1 MKREMGQDGNEGR
14 DGVKMEMGWDGNEG
28 GDGDGDGK
36 EGRNR
41 EGMRTA
47 MGMDG
52 NGEGMGSDGS
62 ISAPGRGKAPRSERT
77 PD

>member
-1 MKREMGQDGNEGR
+1 
-14 DGVKMEMGWDGNEG
+14 
-28 GDGDGDGK
+28 
-36 EGRNR
+36 
-41 EGMRTA
+41 MRTA

-77 PD
+77 PGLSAGLKLRA